1 MLAPLLLDKQRA
13 SDDWDV
19 LMSDRTVTLLSEQH
33 FSANSIDARAAFTPM
48 VLRNQQFEFGYHNKL
63 HRNLREVVRIRSSM
77 RSIARRVFVA
87 RVATSL
93 SHFIVSMNSSYDM
106 PNAPASLQRATRHE
120 PAADTATPAQIA
132 QRLATLFAASAA
144 ERDALG
150 GTPKAERDALRAS
163 GLLAMS
169 IPSAL
174 GGLGANWRDTLDVVR
189 TLGRADSSLGHVF
202 GFHHLMLATVRLFGA
217 PSQWRSW
224 FEQTARH
231 HWFWGNAL
239 NPLDERAVSHSFADW
254 REFSGQ
260 KSFCSGALDSEMLIA
275 SARDAAS
282 GALLVAAVP
291 TGRTGISVA
300 QDWNNIGQRQTDS
313 GTVTLEKVRVEH
325 HEILA
330 DPGPLSTPFA
340 CLRPL
345 LAQLVLANIYLGI
358 GESAFNDA
366 RHYTLHEAR
375 PWHTSGVHSTSDD
388 PYILGQYG
396 EFWAGLEAARV
407 LTDRAAERFDA
418 AWIREDA
425 LTDAER
431 GEVALAVATAKIA
444 ATEIGLTICT
454 RMFEVAGARATHG
467 ALRLDRHWRNLRT
480 HTLHDPLAYKLR
492 EIGEW
497 ALTQR
502 YPTPSFYS

>member
-1 MLAPLLLDKQRA
+1 
-13 SDDWDV
+13 
-19 LMSDRTVTLLSEQH
+19 
-33 FSANSIDARAAFTPM
+33 
-48 VLRNQQFEFGYHNKL
+48 
-63 HRNLREVVRIRSSM
+63 
-77 RSIARRVFVA
+77 
-87 RVATSL
+87 
-93 SHFIVSMNSSYDM
+93 MNSTYVLPD
-106 PNAPASLQRATRHE
+106 APASLLPSAE
-120 PAADTATPAQIA
+120 TASVTETPLQIA
-132 QRLATLFAASAA
+132 QRLATTFALTAA
-144 ERDALG
+144 ERDARG

-169 IPSAL
+169 IPEAH
-174 GGLGANWRDTLDVVR
+174 GGLGANWRQTLDVVR
-189 TLGRADSSLGHVF
+189 TVGRADSSLGHVF
-202 GFHHLMLATVRLFGA
+202 GFHHLMLATVRLFGSSA
-217 PSQWRSW
+217 QWRAW
-224 FEQTARH
+224 FEQTARRQ
-231 HWFWGNAL
+231 WFWGNAL
-239 NPLDERAVSHSFADW
+239 NPLDERAVSHSHSDW

-275 SARDAAS
+275 SARDADT
-282 GALLVAAVP
+282 GTLLIAAVP

-300 QDWNNIGQRQTDS
+300 EDWNNIGQRQTDS
-313 GTVTLEKVRVEH
+313 GTVTLEKVRVEN
-325 HEILA
+325 HEILT

-345 LAQLVLANIYLGI
+345 LAQLILTNVYLSI

-375 PWHTSGVHSTSDD
+375 PWHTSGVQTTAAD

-396 EFWAGLEAARV
+396 EFWAGLEAARL
-407 LTDRAAERFDA
+407 LTDRAADRFDA
-418 AWIREDA
+418 AWIRADA

-431 GEVALAVATAKIA
+431 GDVALAVATAKVA

-454 RMFEVAGARATHG
+454 RMFDVAGARATHG